1 MIHAYDKVYL
11 SKAQSAL
18 GRMLDFAVYSLQYDI
33 SEFFDLFLSSGVA
46 TRFEKGDYSVIT
58 GLSGVEL
65 AYTVLTLSEY
75 TQTALSL
82 GIPSTAVR
90 NFGQAGRWPTTNGRP
105 HFILRI
111 LSATSRSRS
120 LWVCIPPITKWIS
133 GSSATR

>member
-65 AYTVLTLSEY
+65 AYTVLTLS
-75 TQTALSL
+75 
-82 GIPSTAVR
+82 GIHAD
-90 NFGQAGRWPTTNGRP
+90 
-105 HFILRI
+105 RI
-111 LSATSRSRS
+111 EPR
-120 LWVCIPPITKWIS
+120 
-133 GSSATR
+133 